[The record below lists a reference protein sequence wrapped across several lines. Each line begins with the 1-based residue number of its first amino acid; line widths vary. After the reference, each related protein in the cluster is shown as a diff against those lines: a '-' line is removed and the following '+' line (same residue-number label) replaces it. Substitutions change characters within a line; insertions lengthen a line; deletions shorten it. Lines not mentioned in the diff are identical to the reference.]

1 MTKVALLIGVSD
13 YQPGLNSLP
22 AAVRDIEAMEGILQH
37 PEFGAFDQVKR
48 LPNPGLLEMRSA
60 IAALF
65 SDRDT
70 DDLVLLY
77 FSGHG
82 VTDEYGKFFLTN
94 CDTQK
99 AGRLNKAT
107 VVEAGFVHDL
117 MENCDSERQVIILD
131 CCHSGAF
138 SEGMKARDAGRTID
152 FQQQLGGRGRIVLT
166 SSAATEY
173 SFEREGEDL
182 AIYTRYLVEGIQTG
196 AADLDGDG
204 AVSVNELH
212 DYVREKVRKASPAMQ
227 PERYIFQDG
236 EKILLSKAPVS
247 DPQRHYR
254 QEVQKRIRGGKL
266 SSVVV
271 RTLREIARQ
280 SGLTSADAAA
290 IEAAE
295 LKPYQEL
302 QQKLDNYRE
311 AFLEEIQATS
321 SLSKE
326 TRSELQDY
334 QQVLGLRN
342 EDIQPIESEV
352 LTALSLNAELDQIED
367 TIAPSEVFSPIPSA
381 ASPPSSS
388 PTFEFEAVTLEVQ
401 TSSLSGRNTE
411 LIQRSR
417 PARAEYFRETL
428 GNNIFLDM
436 VSIPGGSFQMGAAKD
451 EEGANS
457 DEYPQHSVTIAPFYM
472 GKFAITQEQWSAIA
486 TLPKINHDLNPDPS
500 NFKGDNRPVEQIS
513 WFEAVEFCDRLTQK
527 TRNSYRLASEA
538 EWEYACRAGT
548 TTPFHFGETILT
560 DLANYRGTDW
570 EISGT
575 THLGNYGDGPKGSYR
590 EQTTDVGSF
599 SPNAFGLYDMHGNV
613 WEWCSDRWH
622 DTYQG
627 APINGSAWETGDSES
642 RLLRGGSWYDFP
654 WLCRSAFRLGIG
666 PDVQDL
672 SIGFRVVCASA

>member
-1 MTKVALLIGVSD
+1 MTKVALLIGVSE
-13 YQPGLNSLP
+13 YKPGLNSLP
-22 AAVRDIEAMEGILQH
+22 AAVRDIEAMEGVLQH
-37 PEFGAFDQVKR
+37 PDFGAFDEIRR
-48 LPNPGLLEMRSA
+48 LPNPGLLAMRSA
-60 IAALF
+60 IAELF
-65 SDRDT
+65 GDRDT

-99 AGRLNKAT
+99 KGRLNKAT

-138 SEGMKARDAGRTID
+138 PEGMRARDAGNTID

-173 SFEREGEDL
+173 SFERDGEDL

-212 DYVREKVRKASPAMQ
+212 DYVREKVRKAAPAMQ
-227 PERYIFQDG
+227 PERYVFQDG

-254 QEVQKRIRGGKL
+254 QEVQKRIRNGKL
-266 SSVVV
+266 SGISI
-271 RTLREIARQ
+271 RSLREIARKTGV
-280 SGLTSADAAA
+280 SIADAAE

-311 AFLEEIQATS
+311 AFLEAVQVKSRISE
-321 SLSKE
+321 E

-342 EDIQPIESEV
+342 EDIQPIESEILADLPV
-352 LTALSLNAELDQIED
+352 DVALDQIEAE
-367 TIAPSEVFSPIPSA
+367 TAPSEVFSQIPSA
-381 ASPPSSS
+381 SPSPSPS
-388 PTFEFEAVTLEVQ
+388 PTFEFEVVTLEVQ
-401 TSSLSGRNTE
+401 TSGLFGRNTE
-411 LIQRSR
+411 LVKRSR
-417 PARAEYFRETL
+417 PAKAEYFREAL
-428 GNNIFLDM
+428 GNNVFLDM
-436 VSIPGGSFQMGAAKD
+436 VSIPGGSFQMGAAQN
-451 EEGANS
+451 EEGANP
-457 DEYPQHSVTIAPFYM
+457 DEYPQHSVTITPFYM
-472 GKFAITQEQWSAIA
+472 GKFAITQAQWKAISA
-486 TLPKINHDLNPDPS
+486 LPKINHDLNSDS
-500 NFKGDNRPVEQIS
+500 ASFDSANFKGANRPVEQVS

-527 TRNSYRLASEA
+527 TGKPYRLPSEA

-548 TTPFHFGETILT
+548 TTPFHFGETLST
-560 DLANYRGTDW
+560 DLANYDGNCTYS
-570 EISGT
+570 SGK
-575 THLGNYGDGPKGSYR
+575 KGQYR
-590 EQTTDVGSF
+590 EQITDVGSF
-599 SPNAFGLYDMHGNV
+599 SPNALGLYDMHGNV
-613 WEWCSDRWH
+613 WEWCSNRWH
-622 DTYQG
+622 DNYDRV
-627 APINGSAWETGDSES
+627 PSDGSDWEAGDSEY
-642 RLLRGGSWYDFP
+642 RLLRGGSWYVNP
-654 WLCRSAFRLGIG
+654 RLCRSAFRLRYMPEYRDIS
-666 PDVQDL
+666 V
-672 SIGFRVVCASA
+672 GFRVVCFFSRTL

>member
-1 MTKVALLIGVSD
+1 MTKVALLIGVSE
-13 YQPGLNSLP
+13 YKPGLNSLP
-22 AAVRDIEAMEGILQH
+22 AAVRDIEAMEGVLQH
-37 PEFGAFDQVKR
+37 PDFGAFDEIRR
-48 LPNPGLLEMRSA
+48 LPNPGLLAMRSA
-60 IAALF
+60 IAELF
-65 SDRDT
+65 GDRDT

-99 AGRLNKAT
+99 KGRLNKAT

-138 SEGMKARDAGRTID
+138 PEGMKARDAGSTID
-152 FQQQLGGRGRIVLT
+152 FEQQLGGRGRIVLT

-212 DYVREKVRKASPAMQ
+212 DYVREKVRKAAPAMQ

-247 DPQRHYR
+247 DPQRHHR

-266 SSVVV
+266 SGLAI
-271 RTLREIARQ
+271 RTLREVARK
-280 SGLTSADAAA
+280 SGLSVSDAAA

-302 QQKLDNYRE
+302 QQKLDLYRE
-311 AFLEEIQATS
+311 AFLEAIQAES
-321 SLSKE
+321 SLSQE

-352 LTALSLNAELDQIED
+352 STELLLNTKLDQIEAA
-367 TIAPSEVFSPIPSA
+367 IAPSEILSQIPSA
-381 ASPPSSS
+381 APSPSPS
-388 PTFEFEAVTLEVQ
+388 PTFEFEVVTLEVQ
-401 TSSLSGRNTE
+401 TSGLFGRNTE
-411 LIQRSR
+411 SVKRSR
-417 PARAEYFRETL
+417 PAKAQYFREAL
-428 GNNIFLDM
+428 SSNVSLDM
-436 VSIPGGSFQMGAAKD
+436 VSIPGDSFQMGAAND
-451 EEGANS
+451 EEGAGS
-457 DEYPQHSVTIAPFYM
+457 DEYPQHSVTIAPFHM
-472 GKFAITQEQWSAIA
+472 GKFAITQAQWKAIA

-500 NFKGDNRPVEQIS
+500 NFKGANRPVEQIY

-527 TRNSYRLASEA
+527 TGKLYRLSSEA

-548 TTPFHFGETILT
+548 TTPFHFGETISA
-560 DLANYRGTDW
+560 DLANYGGNHTYG
-570 EISGT
+570 SGK
-575 THLGNYGDGPKGSYR
+575 KGQYR
-590 EQTTDVGSF
+590 KQTTDVGSF
-599 SPNAFGLYDMHGNV
+599 SPNAFGLFDMHGNV
-613 WEWCSDRWH
+613 WEWCSDCWH
-622 DTYQG
+622 NTYQG
-627 APINGSAWETGDSES
+627 APIDGSVWEAGDSEH
-642 RLLRGGSWYDFP
+642 RLLRGGSWGNDPIF
-654 WLCRSAFRLGIG
+654 CRSAYRNRYSPGYHN
-666 PDVQDL
+666 DN
-672 SIGFRVVCASA
+672 IGFRVVCLLPRTL

>member
-1 MTKVALLIGVSD
+1 MTKVALLIGVSE
-13 YQPGLNSLP
+13 YKPGLNSLP
-22 AAVRDIEAMEGILQH
+22 AAVRDIEAMEGVLQH
-37 PEFGAFDQVKR
+37 PDFGAFDEIRR
-48 LPNPGLLEMRSA
+48 LPNPGLLAMRSA
-60 IAALF
+60 IAELF
-65 SDRDT
+65 GDRDT

-138 SEGMKARDAGRTID
+138 PEGMKARDAGSTVD
-152 FQQQLGGRGRIVLT
+152 LKQQLGGRGRIVLT

-212 DYVREKVRKASPAMQ
+212 DYVREKVRKAAPAMQ

-266 SSVVV
+266 SGLAIK
-271 RTLREIARQ
+271 TLREVARK
-280 SGLTSADAAA
+280 SGLSVPDAAA

-302 QQKLDNYRE
+302 QQKLGLYRE
-311 AFLEEIQATS
+311 AFLEAIQAES
-321 SLSKE
+321 SLSQE

-352 LTALSLNAELDQIED
+352 LTELSLDAGLDQIEA
-367 TIAPSEVFSPIPSA
+367 IALLETTSQ
-381 ASPPSSS
+381 ASVTTNL
-388 PTFEFEAVTLEVQ
+388 PTFSFEIITVDAQ
-401 TSSLSGRNTE
+401 GQKRDRR
-411 LIQRSR
+411 RSQ
-417 PARAEYFRETL
+417 AEYFRETL
-428 GNNIFLDM
+428 DNNVFLDM

-451 EEGANS
+451 EKGASS
-457 DEYPQHSVTIAPFYM
+457 DEYPQHSVTIAPFHM
-472 GKFAITQEQWSAIA
+472 GKFAITQAQWKAIA
-486 TLPKINHDLNPDPS
+486 TLPKINHDLNPDPA
-500 NFKGDNRPVEQIS
+500 NFKGANRPVETIS
-513 WFEAVEFCDRLTQK
+513 WFEAVEFCDRLSQK
-527 TRNSYRLASEA
+527 PGNPYRLPSEA

-548 TTPFHFGETILT
+548 TTPFHFGETISA
-560 DLANYRGTDW
+560 DLANYCGQDRKIGD
-570 EISGT
+570 T
-575 THLGNYGDGPKGSYR
+575 TYPGSYGKGVKGAYR
-590 EQTTDVGSF
+590 KQTTDVGSF

-622 DTYQG
+622 DSYQG
-627 APINGSAWETGDSES
+627 APIDGSVWEAGDSEC
-642 RLLRGGSWYDFP
+642 RLLRGGSWYAYP
-654 WLCRSAFRLGIG
+654 SSCRSAFRIRYS
-666 PDVQDL
+666 PENRN
-672 SIGFRVVCASA
+672 SRFGFRVVCLFPRTL

>member
-1 MTKVALLIGVSD
+1 MTKVALLIGVSN
-13 YQPGLNSLP
+13 YQSGLNSLP
-22 AAVRDIEAMEGILQH
+22 AAVRDIEAMQGVLQH
-37 PEFGAFDQVKR
+37 PDFGAFDEIRR
-48 LPNPGLLEMRSA
+48 LPNPGLLAMRSA
-60 IAALF
+60 IAELF
-65 SDRDT
+65 GDRDT

-99 AGRLNKAT
+99 KGRLNKAT

-138 SEGMKARDAGRTID
+138 PEGMKARDAGSTID
-152 FQQQLGGRGRIVLT
+152 LKQQLGGRGRIVLT

-212 DYVREKVRKASPAMQ
+212 DYVREKVRKAAPAMQ
-227 PERYIFQDG
+227 PERYVFQDG

-254 QEVQKRIRGGKL
+254 QEVQKRIRNGKL
-266 SSVVV
+266 SGISI
-271 RTLREIARQ
+271 RSLREIARKTGV
-280 SGLTSADAAA
+280 SIADAAE

-311 AFLEEIQATS
+311 AFLEAVQVKSRISE
-321 SLSKE
+321 E

-342 EDIQPIESEV
+342 EDIQPIESEILADLPV
-352 LTALSLNAELDQIED
+352 DVALDQIEAE
-367 TIAPSEVFSPIPSA
+367 TAPSEVFSQIPSA
-381 ASPPSSS
+381 SPSPSPS
-388 PTFEFEAVTLEVQ
+388 PIFEFEVVTLEVQ
-401 TSSLSGRNTE
+401 TSGLFGRNTE
-411 LIQRSR
+411 LVKRSR
-417 PARAEYFRETL
+417 PAKAEYFREAL
-428 GNNIFLDM
+428 GNNVFLDM
-436 VSIPGGSFQMGAAKD
+436 VSIPGGSFQMGAAQN
-451 EEGANS
+451 EEGANP
-457 DEYPQHSVTIAPFYM
+457 DEYPQHSVTITPFYM
-472 GKFAITQEQWSAIA
+472 GKFAITQAQWKAISA
-486 TLPKINHDLNPDPS
+486 LPKINHDLNSDS
-500 NFKGDNRPVEQIS
+500 ASFDSANFKGANRPVEQVS

-527 TRNSYRLASEA
+527 TGKPYRLPSEA

-548 TTPFHFGETILT
+548 TTPFHFGETLST
-560 DLANYRGTDW
+560 DLANYDGNCTYS
-570 EISGT
+570 SGK
-575 THLGNYGDGPKGSYR
+575 KGQYR
-590 EQTTDVGSF
+590 EQITDVGSF
-599 SPNAFGLYDMHGNV
+599 SPNALGLYDMHGNV
-613 WEWCSDRWH
+613 WEWCSNRWH
-622 DTYQG
+622 DNYDRV
-627 APINGSAWETGDSES
+627 PSDGSDWEAGDSEY
-642 RLLRGGSWYDFP
+642 RLLRGGSWYVNP
-654 WLCRSAFRLGIG
+654 RLCRSAFRLRYMPEYRDIS
-666 PDVQDL
+666 V
-672 SIGFRVVCASA
+672 GFRVVCFFSRTL

>member
-1 MTKVALLIGVSD
+1 
-13 YQPGLNSLP
+13 LP
-22 AAVRDIEAMEGILQH
+22 AAVRDIEAMQGVLQH
-37 PEFGAFDQVKR
+37 PDFGAFDEIKR

-60 IAALF
+60 IAELF
-65 SDRDT
+65 GDRDT

-99 AGRLNKAT
+99 KGRLNKAT

-138 SEGMKARDAGRTID
+138 PEGMRARDAGNTID

-173 SFEREGEDL
+173 SFERDGEDL

-212 DYVREKVRKASPAMQ
+212 DYVREKVRKAAPAMQ
-227 PERYIFQDG
+227 PERYVFQDG

-254 QEVQKRIRGGKL
+254 QEVQKRIRNGKL
-266 SSVVV
+266 SGISI
-271 RTLREIARQ
+271 RSLREIARKTGV
-280 SGLTSADAAA
+280 SIADAAE

-311 AFLEEIQATS
+311 AFLEAVQVKSRISE
-321 SLSKE
+321 E

-342 EDIQPIESEV
+342 EDIQPIESEILADLPV
-352 LTALSLNAELDQIED
+352 DVALDQIEAE
-367 TIAPSEVFSPIPSA
+367 TAPSEVFSQIPSA
-381 ASPPSSS
+381 SPSPSPS
-388 PTFEFEAVTLEVQ
+388 PTFEFEVVTLEVQ
-401 TSSLSGRNTE
+401 TSGLFGRNTE
-411 LIQRSR
+411 LVKRSR
-417 PARAEYFRETL
+417 PAKAEYFREAL
-428 GNNIFLDM
+428 GNNVFLDM
-436 VSIPGGSFQMGAAKD
+436 VSIPGGSFQMGAAQN
-451 EEGANS
+451 EEGANP
-457 DEYPQHSVTIAPFYM
+457 DEYPQHSVTITPFYM
-472 GKFAITQEQWSAIA
+472 GKFAITQAQWKAISA
-486 TLPKINHDLNPDPS
+486 LPKINHDLNSDS
-500 NFKGDNRPVEQIS
+500 ASFDSANFKGANRPVEQVS

-527 TRNSYRLASEA
+527 TGKPYRLPSEA

-548 TTPFHFGETILT
+548 TTPFHFGETLST
-560 DLANYRGTDW
+560 DLANYDGNCTYS
-570 EISGT
+570 SGK
-575 THLGNYGDGPKGSYR
+575 KGQYR
-590 EQTTDVGSF
+590 EQITDVGSF
-599 SPNAFGLYDMHGNV
+599 SPNALGLYDMHGNV
-613 WEWCSDRWH
+613 WEWCSNRWH
-622 DTYQG
+622 DNYDRV
-627 APINGSAWETGDSES
+627 PSDGSDWEAGDSEY
-642 RLLRGGSWYDFP
+642 RLLRGGSWYVNP
-654 WLCRSAFRLGIG
+654 RLCRSAFRLRYMPEYRDIS
-666 PDVQDL
+666 V
-672 SIGFRVVCASA
+672 GFRVVCFFSRTL

>member
-1 MTKVALLIGVSD
+1 MTKVALLIGVSE
-13 YQPGLNSLP
+13 YKPGLNPLP
-22 AAVRDIEAMEGILQH
+22 AAVRDIEAMQSVLQH
-37 PEFGAFDQVKR
+37 SDFGAFDKVTP
-48 LPNPGLLEMRSA
+48 LPNPGLLAMRSA
-60 IAALF
+60 IAELF
-65 SDRDT
+65 GDRDT

-99 AGRLNKAT
+99 KGRLNKAT

-138 SEGMKARDAGRTID
+138 PEGMKARDAGSTID
-152 FQQQLGGRGRIVLT
+152 LKQQLGGRGRIVLT

-212 DYVREKVRKASPAMQ
+212 DYVREKVRKAAPAMQ

-254 QEVQKRIRGGKL
+254 QEVQKRIRDGKL
-266 SSVVV
+266 SGLAIK
-271 RTLREIARQ
+271 TLREVARK
-280 SGLTSADAAA
+280 SGLSVPDAAA

-302 QQKLDNYRE
+302 QQKLDLYRE
-311 AFLEEIQATS
+311 AFLEEIQAES
-321 SLSKE
+321 SLSQE

-352 LTALSLNAELDQIED
+352 LTELSLNVELDRIKA
-367 TIAPSEVFSPIPSA
+367 TIAPSEILSQIPSA
-381 ASPPSSS
+381 SPSPPS
-388 PTFEFEAVTLEVQ
+388 TFEFEVVTLEVQ
-401 TSSLSGRNTE
+401 TSGLFGRDTE
-411 LIQRSR
+411 LVQRSR
-417 PARAEYFRETL
+417 PAKAEYFREAL
-428 GNNIFLDM
+428 SSNVFLDM
-436 VSIPGGSFQMGAAKD
+436 VSIPGDSFQMGAAND
-451 EEGANS
+451 EEGAGS

-472 GKFAITQEQWSAIA
+472 GKFAITQAQWKAIA
-486 TLPKINHDLNPDPS
+486 TLPKINHDLNSDPS
-500 NFKGDNRPVEQIS
+500 HFKGANRPVEKVS
-513 WFEAVEFCDRLTQK
+513 WFEAVEFCDRLSQK
-527 TRNSYRLASEA
+527 TGNPYRLPSEA

-548 TTPFHFGETILT
+548 KTPFHFGETIST
-560 DLANYRGTDW
+560 NLANYEGNQ
-570 EISGT
+570 IYGSGK
-575 THLGNYGDGPKGSYR
+575 KGQYR
-590 EQTTDVGSF
+590 KQTTDVGSF
-599 SPNAFGLYDMHGNV
+599 SPNDFGLYDMHGNI
-613 WEWCSDRWH
+613 WEWCSDFWH
-622 DTYQG
+622 GNYDG
-627 APINGSAWETGDSES
+627 APIYGSVWEAGDSEH
-642 RLLRGGSWYDFP
+642 RLARGGSWNYNSRN
-654 WLCRSAFRLGIG
+654 CRSANRRRSRPENYNDPF
-666 PDVQDL
+666 
-672 SIGFRVVCASA
+672 GFRVVCLLPKTL